1 MAKKKGKFDLTQ
13 LVKDGFIKEG
23 ETLSFVSDPSKT
35 CIVFK
40 MPNNEFKVKTVD
52 GATTTIHAFAQS
64 CLGQEPPE
72 HAARW
77 VKGQNGKTLY
87 EIWHANDD
95 YTSAA

>member
-23 ETLSFVSDPSKT
+23 ETLSFVSDPKKT
-35 CIVFK
+35 AVVHK
-40 MPNNEFKVKTVD
+40 MPNGEFKVKVEDAVITV
-52 GATTTIHAFAQS
+52 HAFAQQ

-77 VKGQNGKTLY
+77 VKSASGKTLY

-95 YTSAA
+95 YSYAA

>member
-13 LVKDGFIKEG
+13 LVRDGSVKEG

-35 CIVFK
+35 CVVHK
-40 MPNNEFKVKTVD
+40 MPNGEFKVKCDDTVM
-52 GATTTIHAFAQS
+52 TVHAFAQQ

-77 VKGQNGKTLY
+77 LKAASGQTLY
-87 EIWHANDD
+87 EIWHAEDD
-95 YTSAA
+95 YSYAA